1 VTLAP
6 TYILAKSPLTSN
18 LIPHFLPFS
27 PLIMSFTNPIPSP
40 GLTSGRRKPKNFPS
54 LPMSAFSPPSTGT
67 SDMFPLPPTP
77 SALFPGEVIDAH
89 LRYEALE
96 SAGVD
101 LVGSEAAGAVLLLKD
116 LVVPEG

>member
-1 VTLAP
+1 
-6 TYILAKSPLTSN
+6 
-18 LIPHFLPFS
+18 
-27 PLIMSFTNPIPSP
+27 
-40 GLTSGRRKPKNFPS
+40 
-54 LPMSAFSPPSTGT
+54 
-67 SDMFPLPPTP
+67 MFPLPPTP

-116 LVVPEG
+116 LVVPEE